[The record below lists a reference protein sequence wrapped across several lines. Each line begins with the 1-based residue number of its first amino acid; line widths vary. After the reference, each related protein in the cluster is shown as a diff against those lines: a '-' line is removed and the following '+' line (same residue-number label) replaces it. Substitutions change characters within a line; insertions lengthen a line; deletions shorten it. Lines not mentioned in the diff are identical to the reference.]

1 MKKRFILLITGMVIC
16 LGLLFYLHVSSRN
29 ALKENNI
36 KNKNNF
42 IAIMIKE
49 NGATEYTVSSSN
61 SIPVG
66 DYVLNEEKTICE
78 NGGKISDYNSETGKI
93 KMSFLGADKC
103 YLYFDY
109 ELPFGYISILNNN
122 GGKDTIENKG
132 DVDFDANATK
142 LNEMFAIDDEYTPV
156 TGNKSYYFRGRV
168 TKNYL
173 KFGKYITDGPI
184 RGYKS
189 ATSKVNYTEYT
200 SLEECNAATE
210 NNFNCANAWNIGDD
224 IYWRVVRIAGDNSI
238 KLLYH
243 GASLPTEDTYK
254 WPGTMLFYEKYNE
267 EYNSAE
273 YVGYQYILGNQHG
286 YGEDAIDSNAK
297 KVLDNWFIQTTFN
310 TTDAALVADTIF
322 CNDRT
327 VSLTADGEYGDIENF
342 PSSNTDYYYGAVKR
356 IKGFRNDNAS
366 TPSLVCPDER
376 DKFTVSNE
384 KGNGALTYPVGLL
397 TIDEVFLTGSV
408 GYLRINGYRAK
419 TISPAAFLTKYNS
432 SRIYNIDDPRTG
444 LNLTALV
451 YNETLI
457 SPVISLSPEVKLT
470 GTGTWDNPYEVVY

>member
-1 MKKRFILLITGMVIC
+1 MKKKFVLLITGMVIC

-36 KNKNNF
+36 KNKNNS

-122 GGKDTIENKG
+122 GGKDEIEAKDG
-132 DVDFDANATK
+132 VDFDARADK

-173 KFGKYITDGPI
+173 KFGKYITDGPV
-184 RGYKS
+184 RGYES
-189 ATSKVNYTEYT
+189 ATSKVNYTEYA
-200 SLEECNAATE
+200 SLEEYNAATE
-210 NNFNCANAWNIGDD
+210 NNNNCENAWNIGDD
-224 IYWRVVRIAGDNSI
+224 IYWRVVRIAGDSSI

-243 GASLPTEDTYK
+243 GASLPTKDTYS
-254 WPGTMLFYEKYNE
+254 WPGTILFVENYNE

-327 VSLTADGEYGDIENF
+327 ALTADGEYGDIENF
-342 PSSNTDYYYGAVKR
+342 PSSNAKYYYGAVKR
-356 IKGFRNDNAS
+356 IKGFHNNNAS

-397 TIDEVFLTGSV
+397 TIDEVFLTGGV
-408 GYLRINGYRAK
+408 GYLRTNGHGAK
-419 TISPAAFLTKYNS
+419 TISPAAFEAGFV
-432 SRIYNIDDPRTG
+432 RIYVIGDAITG
-444 LNLTALV
+444 LNLTAFV
-451 YNETLI
+451 YKKTLI
-457 SPVISLSPEVKLT
+457 APVISLSPEVKLT
-470 GTGTWDNPYEVVY
+470 GTGTWNTPYEVVY

>member
-1 MKKRFILLITGMVIC
+1 MKKRFILLITGIIIC
-16 LGLLFYLHVSSRN
+16 LGMLLYFHVSN
-29 ALKENNI
+29 KNTLKESNAET
-36 KNKNNF
+36 KNSSM
-42 IAIMIKE
+42 AIMIKE
-49 NGATEYTVSSSN
+49 GGATEYTKSSTN
-61 SIPVG
+61 NIPVG
-66 DYVLNEEKTICE
+66 DYVLNKEKTYCK
-78 NGGKISDYNSETGKI
+78 NNGKINSYDNTSGVI
-93 KMSFLGADKC
+93 SFSFNGTDKC

-109 ELPFGYISILNNN
+109 APFGYTLILDNN
-122 GGKDTIENKG
+122 GGKDEIEAK
-132 DVDFDANATK
+132 DEVDFDARADK
-142 LNEMFAIDDEYTPV
+142 LNEMFAIDDEYTSV

-184 RGYKS
+184 RGYES
-189 ATSKVNYTEYT
+189 ATRKVNYTEYT

-210 NNFNCANAWNIGDD
+210 NNNNCENAWNIGDD

-243 GASLPTEDTYK
+243 GASLPTKDTYS
-254 WPGTMLFYEKYNE
+254 WPGTILFEENYNE

-327 VSLTADGEYGDIENF
+327 ALIADGEYGDIENF
-342 PSSNTDYYYGAVKR
+342 PSSNANYYYGAVKR
-356 IKGFRNDNAS
+356 IKGFHNNNAS

-397 TIDEVFLTGSV
+397 TIDEVFLTGPV
-408 GYLRINGYRAK
+408 GYLRMNGYRAK
-419 TISPAAFLTKYNS
+419 TISPAAFEAGFG
-432 SRIYNIDDPRTG
+432 RIYTIDDARTG
-444 LNLTALV
+444 LNLTAYV
-451 YNETLI
+451 YSKTLI
-457 SPVISLSPEVKLT
+457 APVISLSPEVKLT

>member
-1 MKKRFILLITGMVIC
+1 MGKRFILLITGMVIC

-66 DYVLNEEKTICE
+66 DYVLNEKKTICE
-78 NGGKISDYNSETGKI
+78 NGGKISDYNSEAGKI

-122 GGKDTIENKG
+122 GKDTIENKG
-132 DVDFDANATK
+132 DVDFSTGSAK
-142 LNEMFAIDDEYTPV
+142 LNEMFAIEDEYTLE
-156 TGNKSYYFRGRV
+156 TGNKSYYFRVQV

-173 KFGKYITDGPI
+173 KFGKYITDGPV
-184 RGYKS
+184 RGYES
-189 ATSKVNYTEYT
+189 ATSKVNYTEYA

-210 NNFNCANAWNIGDD
+210 NNNNCENAWNIGDD

-243 GASLPTEDTYK
+243 GASLPTKDTYK
-254 WPGTMLFYEKYNE
+254 WPGTIIFTEPYNSVDG
-267 EYNSAE
+267 SAE
-273 YVGYQYILGNQHG
+273 YVGYQYILGKQHG
-286 YGEDAIDSNAK
+286 YGKNATDSNAK
-297 KVLDNWFIQTTFN
+297 KVLDNWFIQTTLN

-327 VSLTADGEYGDIENF
+327 VSIIADGEYGDIENF
-342 PSSNTDYYYGAVKR
+342 PSSNANYYYGAVKR
-356 IKGFRNDNAS
+356 IKGFHNNNAS

-397 TIDEVFLTGSV
+397 TIDEVFLTGPV
-408 GYLRINGYRAK
+408 GYLRMNGYRAK
-419 TISPAAFLTKYNS
+419 TISPAAFEAGLG
-432 SRIYNIDDPRTG
+432 RIYTIDDARTG
-444 LNLTALV
+444 LNLTAYV
-451 YNETLI
+451 YSKTLI
-457 SPVISLSPEVKLT
+457 APVISLSPEVKLT